1 MIVTYLRHHGRMV
14 GGMISPVFAGRG
26 DELAA
31 LAGAVAGTPRTVL
44 LGGEAGV
51 GKSRLAGEF
60 AARVRDRALVLAGG
74 CVELSTA
81 SLPYAPFGAAL
92 RELVRERGTAEVSA
106 LLPGQ
111 AAGELAGLLPEFGA
125 LPSGA

>member
-1 MIVTYLRHHGRMV
+1 MILTYLRHHGDMASR
-14 GGMISPVFAGRG
+14 MISPVFAGRG

-31 LAGAVAGTPRTVL
+31 LAGAFDEAAGGTPPTVL

-60 AARVRDRALVLAGG
+60 AARVRGRALVLAGG

-81 SLPYAPFGAAL
+81 SSLF
-92 RELVRERGTAEVSA
+92 
-106 LLPGQ
+106 
-111 AAGELAGLLPEFGA
+111 LPERPA
-125 LPSGA
+125 CMCPTS